1 MLHKKRVVIK
11 QKDRV
16 IGHGVHF
23 FPGIRK
29 LPWHELRKVENML
42 APFSGACKI
51 RTFFKGRPNLF
62 LKLYNASWRPKH
74 ACLVAG

>member
-1 MLHKKRVVIK
+1 MSKKRVIV
-11 QKDRV
+11 KDKFQV
-16 IGHGVHF
+16 LGHGVSF

-29 LPWHELRKVENML
+29 LPWQTLRRVETIL
-42 APFSGACKI
+42 APFSGACRV
-51 RTFFKGRPNLF
+51 RTFYKGRPNLF